1 MQNINT
7 YIKAIEKNLNDLSL
21 VDKSRIINEIHQ
33 EITNNPALMND
44 APLVMA
50 NQKREAM
57 GFTKFDPAKQT
68 SVFRFMMKSFG
79 VLMIAFI
86 LIIGLLVW
94 KFTPLLRVDEEN
106 NRITILGG
114 LIDIDAKAGK
124 FKIGNDYHFS
134 EPKYKNDFQAKF
146 PVGKQDIIFEFE
158 SGKFKLTTSETNELV
173 VNCKLATL
181 PKPKMVS
188 QTQSEIKVDF
198 AGIKGSSCDLEVPEN
213 ANISLVGDAASLT
226 VNSPKFNLDA
236 LIDNGTVGI
245 QPIRE
250 INYQYDLSVVNGI
263 TGNFDIT
270 QGAGTYKIS
279 VKMQNGS
286 IIHLE

>member
-7 YIKAIEKNLNDLSL
+7 YIKAIEKNLSDLSL
-21 VDKSRIINEIHQ
+21 VDRSKIINDIHQ
-33 EITNNPALMND
+33 EISTNPALMND

-68 SVFRFMMKSFG
+68 SIFRFMMKGFG
-79 VLMIAFI
+79 IMMIVFI
-86 LIIGLLVW
+86 MIIGILVW
-94 KFTPLLRVDEEN
+94 KFTPLLKVDEEN

-124 FKIGNDYHFS
+124 FKIGDEYHFS

-146 PVGKQDIIFEFE
+146 PIDKQEINFEFE
-158 SGKFKLTTSETNELV
+158 SGKFKLTTSDTNELV

-188 QTQSEIKVDF
+188 QTLNEIRVDF
-198 AGIKGSSCDLEVPEN
+198 TGIKGSSCDLEVPKN
-213 ANISLVGDAASLT
+213 ANISLIGDAASVT
-226 VNSPKFNLDA
+226 VNLPEFNLA
-236 LIDNGTVGI
+236 AQIDNGTVGI
-245 QPIRE
+245 LPVQE

-263 TGNFDIT
+263 TGNFDVT

-279 VKMQNGS
+279 VEMKNGS
-286 IIHLE
+286 IVHLE